1 MKKFIY
7 ILAIIA
13 SIFSCTD
20 LEVIP
25 LGQISD
31 KNFPVTDDDAIAV
44 TNAIYQPNVGIS
56 TALGYAIDLTSEH
69 ETNAENPNSGGALLG
84 KMEWEPNNSYVSSI
98 WTALYNIITRAND
111 VVDKVGALETVT
123 PALKTRLLGEAKF
136 LRAYAYFYLVQLWGE
151 APLVLHNLDGDK
163 TPRTAINEV
172 YEQIVSDLKDAAESL
187 PVYTEYAD
195 SDKGRASKGA
205 AQAYLSKV
213 YLVWGQTDESL
224 DAAKRKELFG
234 ESVKY
239 ADLVTGYSL
248 ETNFLANWDNNNRNG
263 REAIFSVQHIQ
274 GQVSATSGG
283 NHLVHCSFYGGLSN
297 SLFPHVY
304 PTNYYEVDAEKKV
317 IVSTIVNK
325 WYNDFDDRDQR
336 KRGTYLK
343 EYRNPDGT
351 KPDSVFVYDYIR
363 YRKYIDTT
371 HLTTTATT
379 IDVNRTVIRYA
390 EVLLLKAEAINERD
404 GAPNAEAYEAINQ
417 VRRRAFLQPLGSA
430 SEIADIPAGLDYQA
444 FKARIQQERVFELTY
459 EQNRWT
465 DLVRWRIFVQTLKEA
480 VDKKYIAADL
490 GKQNVKPHY
499 YRFPIPKSER
509 DIDPERMWQNY
520 GYDGSTITEN
530 PYKNF
535 EPGWT
540 D

>member
-1 MKKFIY
+1 MRKYIY
-7 ILAIIA
+7 ILAIAA
-13 SIFSCTD
+13 SIFSCND
-20 LEVIP
+20 LDVIP

-31 KNFPVTDDDAIAV
+31 SNFPKTDDDAIAV
-44 TNAIYQPNVGIS
+44 TTAIYQPNVGIS
-56 TALGYAIDLTSEH
+56 TSLGYAIDLTSEL

-84 KMEWEPNNSYVSSI
+84 KMEWEPTNSYVSST
-98 WTALYNIITRAND
+98 WNALYNIITRAND
-111 VVDKVGALETVT
+111 VTDKIGASDAIT

-136 LRAYAYFYLVQLWGE
+136 LRAYAYFYLVQLWGDV
-151 APLVLHNLDGDK
+151 PLVLHNAEGDK
-163 TPRTAINEV
+163 IPRTPVNEV
-172 YEQIVSDLKDAAESL
+172 YEQIISDLKDASESL

-205 AQAYLSKV
+205 ALAYLSKV
-213 YLVWGQTDESL
+213 HLVWGQIDDSA
-224 DAAKRKELFG
+224 DAATRKARFS

-239 ADLVTGYSL
+239 ADLVTGYEL
-248 ETNFLANWDNNNRNG
+248 EEEFLANWDINNRNG
-263 REAIFSVQHIQ
+263 KEAIFSIQHTQ
-274 GQVSATSGG
+274 GQASATSGG

-297 SLFPHVY
+297 STFPHVY
-304 PTNYYEVDAEKKV
+304 PTNYYEIDANKKP

-343 EYRNPDGT
+343 EYRINA
-351 KPDSVFVYDYIR
+351 DSVFVYDYIR

-371 HLTTTATT
+371 HITTTATT

-404 GAPNAEAYEAINQ
+404 GAPNAEAYEAINK
-417 VRRRAFLQPLGSA
+417 VRRRAFRQPLTAA
-430 SEIADIPAGLDYQA
+430 SEIADIPAGLDYNG

-480 VDKKYIAADL
+480 VNKKYIAEDI
-490 GKQNVKPHY
+490 GKQKVQPHY
-499 YRFPIPKSER
+499 YRFPIPKAER
-509 DIDPERMWQNY
+509 DINPEGLWQNY
-520 GYDGSTITEN
+520 GYDGSTIQEN
-530 PYKNF
+530 PYKNY

-540 D
+540 DR